1 MEQQER
7 PCWRPTRRQVLLTL
21 GIVAVLTAV
30 IFIGYRYGITLWDWI
45 KLLVVPA
52 VIAGVGIWFNHQ
64 QRERE
69 LESAREQRERE
80 QYIEDQR
87 AQDAALQAYLDQ
99 MGQLLLDRDR
109 PLSQAKKGDAVST
122 LARSLTLTALSQ
134 VDGRRKGTLI
144 QFLSEARLIQGSPDM
159 AWRGG
164 ARSRPIIEL
173 TSADLRDIDLSDA
186 ALDYVMLSEA
196 NLSGANLRGA
206 DLSNAILF
214 NADLTDADLLDATV
228 SWWGGLNSCKSLKGA
243 TMPNGQ
249 IFEEWREDNKGLV
262 DKTRHAAEY
271 EDRLKDREE
280 RGDDKENSR
289 SA

>member
-69 LESAREQRERE
+69 

-109 PLSQAKKGDAVST
+109 PLSQSKKGDAVST

-144 QFLSEARLIQGSPDM
+144 PFLSEARLIQGSPDM

-214 NADLTDADLLDATV
+214 NADLTDADLFDATV

-280 RGDDKENSR
+280 RGDDKENSS